1 MEVFEVV
8 FIATNHFLVVV
19 LVLPTADGLR
29 PWSGRSAPAHQ
40 RPKSQWSCW
49 DHASSPKVL
58 QEETASAE
66 AVCT

>member
-8 FIATNHFLVVV
+8 FIATNYFLVVV

-40 RPKSQWSCW
+40 RPKSQWSAVTAISTATCAFN
-49 DHASSPKVL
+49 ASSDVR
-58 QEETASAE
+58 
-66 AVCT
+66 